1 MILILFCQLYAHVFV
16 KGTTGGSV
24 NVAQTI
30 SKSMSVGAMSI
41 YQRMPI
47 GVAEAIS
54 ISVTNTMAVG
64 VPKTMTVVTVEGV
77 CVSLGLSHS
86 GGVGLGLGLPLV
98 VVVGSARAGVVPV
111 VPVIAGPVP
120 WRVSRPV
127 VRALSLKLATTFLL
141 TLFLVEMRV
150 HNEGAYEDKD
160 EDGRETHFEKLRTS
174 HLV

>member
-1 MILILFCQLYAHVFV
+1 
-16 KGTTGGSV
+16 
-24 NVAQTI
+24 
-30 SKSMSVGAMSI
+30 
-41 YQRMPI
+41 
-47 GVAEAIS
+47 
-54 ISVTNTMAVG
+54 MAVG

-86 GGVGLGLGLPLV
+86 GGVGLGFPLV

-150 HNEGAYEDKD
+150 HNEGADKD
-160 EDGRETHFEKLRTS
+160 KDKDGRETHFEKLRTS
-174 HLV
+174 HLM

>member
-1 MILILFCQLYAHVFV
+1 M
-16 KGTTGGSV
+16 T
-24 NVAQTI
+24 
-30 SKSMSVGAMSI
+30 VGAMSI
-41 YQRMPI
+41 CQRMPI

-54 ISVTNTMAVG
+54 ISVPETMAIG
-64 VPKTMTVVTVEGV
+64 VPKTMAVVTVEGV
-77 CVSLGLSHS
+77 CVSLWLSHS
-86 GGVGLGLGLPLV
+86 GGVGLGLPLV
-98 VVVGSARAGVVPV
+98 VVVGSARAGVVTV

-141 TLFLVEMRV
+141 TLFLVEMGV
-150 HNEGAYEDKD
+150 HNEGANKDKD